1 MARKISNLAQ
11 VTVYINGKEQALKD
25 LDAMQKKAAGLKDEI
40 DQLNKKEVRL
50 AEESKEDPTKVVDYN
65 ETRKR
70 REKLERERNQTMKLI
85 RETKKLTEDIE
96 EDLDHLSDL
105 PISRLNVIMRSLN
118 AVRNALDPKLDKNGD
133 FLSFLN
139 EKITETEDTIKNK
152 KGGIVEFKDIMDD
165 LANIDD
171 TSLAKAE
178 KRLESLLSSVDK
190 DDVDR
195 LKQLNKELSKVRR
208 EQQQR
213 VSTQAMDIQTKV
225 SEGKWKGTIEE
236 TQRAIELQKQYQK
249 SLNTTDYKG
258 LKAVEDTINGLNKK
272 LESYRKKQTTSV
284 LNDLKN
290 HSYSEIEDAIANA
303 KKLKEAAKPGTSAWN
318 NYGKQIASATLYLEK
333 WNEQSKRTKMI
344 EMSKMDLGKMSDED
358 LKSAIRYWDGMV
370 NGIGRTNIAAE
381 QYGKTLEKLRA
392 EQEKRSEK
400 VVSKVLDQ
408 NDLGGNIDQ
417 MQQRLKI
424 LEDYRNVIDSTKP
437 DAYLR
442 VDAAIEKLKQ
452 GIKETQA
459 GFMSFDDALAKAR
472 TISAGTFDGTLEDLD
487 KIQKILKE
495 GMATKLNLSDPN
507 DIARLKDT
515 QGLLEDIVKKH
526 MEMDRVRLQEQASQ
540 TIADVNAG
548 SFDKTI
554 EDTQKAIS
562 LLEEYKKTL
571 RTKTDAAAI
580 KQADEAIE
588 KLKRGLKEAQAGFIS
603 FSDALAKARTISAG
617 GFDGTLDDLEKIQKI
632 LKEGMN
638 TEFNL
643 SDPADIDRLKETQ
656 KLLEDIAGKQIE
668 MGRARLQEQASQTIA
683 DVNAGSFDNTIED
696 TQKAI
701 SLLEEYKK
709 TLRTKTDAAAIK
721 QADEAIEKLK
731 RGLKEAQAGFMSFSD
746 ALAKA
751 RTISAGG
758 FDGTL
763 DDLEKIQKILKEGM
777 NSELNISDPADVDR
791 LKDTLNLLDDITR
804 KQVEMGR
811 ARLQDQASQTIA
823 DVNAGNFDKTIE
835 ETQEAIRLLNEYKKT
850 LRTKTDAAA
859 IKQADEAIEK
869 LNANL
874 GKVKEGLMDI
884 QDAMRIAGEVS
895 NGTFDGTSEELA
907 RAKKSL
913 EEYRKTLRQKTDKDE
928 IEKVDKLLQDV
939 SHSATAAAERIVNI
953 NHVLDNLDSTSMED
967 LQAAAKK
974 LQEELQNAKRGTEEY
989 AEKSENLRR
998 INAELKRAKKE
1009 WEGQENVI
1017 KRTAKRLASYVAV
1030 YGGFNAIVG
1039 KMKEMVNLN
1048 LQLSDSLAD
1057 VQKTT
1062 GLTGVELQELGRGLG
1077 AIDTRTATTELY
1089 NLAAAAGQIGLKTQ
1103 EDVLG
1108 FAKAANVISVA
1119 LNELGAE
1126 GSATIT
1132 KIATL
1137 TGDVA
1142 KSGTEDAL
1150 LRVGSAIN
1158 ELTANSAATAGPI
1171 ADFISRV
1178 GGIASASGIAIH
1190 EMAALGAAT
1199 DASAQ
1204 SVEIAGTSMN
1214 KFISALVSN
1223 TENIAYAANLN
1234 VSELDELIKTGNTMQ
1249 AVVRVLES
1257 MKNMGREGQ
1266 SAVLKELGS
1275 EGARMNQYVAAL
1287 VANLDMLKQQ
1297 LTISREAFAEN
1308 TSVMNEYNVK
1318 QESAI
1323 GILQRM
1329 KNSFLDTFVN
1339 SRMVEVLKD
1348 TLRFIS
1354 SIPRDLEKIPP
1365 VLVAIKIALIGILSL
1380 GVPRMLDVLFTK
1392 LSGLYALLRGPFVAA
1407 MAWWNSAWNAS
1418 AVSVTN
1424 AGKSINGFTGLLRVL
1439 WGVIKANPIGAAIAA
1454 ITTLVVVTESLK
1466 DKTNRLA
1473 KATGELND
1481 KHARQAEELQA
1492 LRSAMD
1498 DSNASYADR
1507 AGAMEEINR
1516 LYSKFL
1522 GFEIREL
1529 EVYEKK
1535 AAALELIVAKLK
1547 EQQALE
1553 MKKGTQEF
1561 YNTEFSKNTQEEMDV
1576 IVEILSEIPEITS
1589 KRIPEAIRVMNKAI
1603 DDGAESSEELFKA
1616 LDKYFNSD
1624 ISSKFDLISES
1635 LKIRTGKD
1643 ADKSIFD
1650 YFKDY
1655 YDEEQFEDYIEE
1667 YIKRRQGLLIAEE
1680 NYNYQSEQASKEAH
1694 EKRIE
1699 LQKAQANR
1707 IAELQKEGDK
1717 ATEAEQVEHLREM
1730 LREQEEYLITSKKLQ
1745 EEYKEKDEAFVRQN
1759 INDDGTV
1766 EKFNL
1771 EREYGILAYVEST
1784 KLDNIARWRNK
1795 FNEDAVAAQKKLNE
1809 AITRLEEERLKE
1821 NNEAAIAAA
1830 QTEVAEA
1837 DKKHKELIRSKMEKD
1852 KEWQEM
1858 YSRLLQYTVSDERRA
1873 NGEKIESAM
1882 ETIENL
1888 KFSIDKDPFGKALNL
1903 KDWKEF
1909 DLIIENLGKASPT
1922 SLVHAFKKLNEDY
1935 QKISDNLPALNNM
1948 FNFKVPMHTLDE
1960 ARDQIYDW
1968 ANQLRDELARRNLNT
1983 SGSFIFEG
1991 VEGEVEHV
1999 LKLLQT
2005 HFLKRKKEIQEAYLD
2020 GTLTAEEMNR
2030 RLSELDRELLNERVQ
2045 LRKMLLNEDNS
2056 FHQAF
2061 YPELEGQDL
2070 LKLRDRVIGAETQ
2083 VVSALRNA
2091 MEEDANT
2098 IKEDLVKFRQSWE
2111 KELAEGDPFR
2121 TLRSSFRS
2129 SLDDLLLMSSQ
2140 FERDMVKNLQFTNK
2154 GDLPY
2159 DPFEIMGID
2168 KESMEERFDFL
2179 MDVAQ
2184 HSYMIDRDGLRK
2196 MFESHGE
2203 YYNWVH
2209 HLDDQQMDVMLAKLQ
2224 WFYDESLVKQKA
2236 YADRLHKA
2244 QQSAYE
2250 QEGLKY
2256 DEVQKIQWEINNLKE
2271 QRNAL
2276 VSQNLSPDIK
2286 EDQYD
2291 SNQDSIIAHTQLIN
2305 RLEAEL
2311 LEAQQKAADKTK
2323 NFRGKKEREAKEQM
2337 EASISALDAYYNE
2350 MEAKIRERG
2359 LELDLTE
2366 TEIER
2371 QVMENNVNRQKD
2383 MIELRKKLL
2392 GDVSSFD
2399 PFANDGYKGVI
2410 TGNVFFGNN
2419 KNEEALAR
2427 QAEQIKVWGQALTDG
2442 MRNQIAKSNIEI
2454 QKEAQK
2460 LKEAIQKILLDKQ
2473 YVKATI
2479 NEMQSYFDQVDFI
2492 DERTQEKFNFL
2503 WGNTDQTKRT
2513 QKLADERM
2521 KILFK
2526 YSEDVYSEES
2536 DSFKKRL
2543 LQDAVF
2549 GSTVKKMDK
2558 EEYAAFLLLLQQ
2570 FHDKVINAEK
2580 QYADERKRII
2590 DQQWEEEGF
2599 ENGYNSAER
2608 TIAIA
2613 ESNLDTMQKAN
2624 AIANEQDFFDRT
2636 QELILDRVALE
2647 QWAYEQKLDLY
2658 RKNNATQEQ
2667 FQQLDLEHSQ
2677 KQEQFQ
2683 RQLLDNYI
2691 ARYQQMAEV
2700 TTSYGNI
2707 IGDGFGRMLAGE
2719 EDAGKQLI
2727 KNLLT
2732 ETIQMASQF
2741 AQRLILQ
2748 STFGAQMESIRA
2760 TQNAAQL
2767 ASAYAT
2773 AMSEVG
2779 IEASKM
2785 AAIEAIAAGEITA
2798 QSMAQPDSI
2807 LTWGGAGAARAAVII
2822 GLVAA
2827 ATAAALA
2834 LVNSLFPDSKASN
2847 TNNRRL
2853 STGMLTYAE
2862 GNYPVLGN
2870 DGKVYDAKYEG
2881 SGMKTGI
2888 YGGGA
2893 HFGIFSE
2900 KQPEMIV
2907 DGKTT
2912 QKLILNYPYIYDAIT
2927 TIAKNGRLVN
2937 AMPTFASGDYPA
2949 GMQRITQV
2957 ESKDM
2962 SYGFEQMEAMQQQL
2976 AESREINRRLLMA
2989 IENGIVAHLDGL
3001 EAYNQQKKNQRF
3013 LQRRGI
3019 D

>member
-1 MARKISNLAQ
+1 
-11 VTVYINGKEQALKD
+11 
-25 LDAMQKKAAGLKDEI
+25 
-40 DQLNKKEVRL
+40 
-50 AEESKEDPTKVVDYN
+50 
-65 ETRKR
+65 
-70 REKLERERNQTMKLI
+70 
-85 RETKKLTEDIE
+85 
-96 EDLDHLSDL
+96 
-105 PISRLNVIMRSLN
+105 
-118 AVRNALDPKLDKNGD
+118 
-133 FLSFLN
+133 
-139 EKITETEDTIKNK
+139 
-152 KGGIVEFKDIMDD
+152 
-165 LANIDD
+165 
-171 TSLAKAE
+171 
-178 KRLESLLSSVDK
+178 
-190 DDVDR
+190 
-195 LKQLNKELSKVRR
+195 
-208 EQQQR
+208 
-213 VSTQAMDIQTKV
+213 
-225 SEGKWKGTIEE
+225 
-236 TQRAIELQKQYQK
+236 
-249 SLNTTDYKG
+249 
-258 LKAVEDTINGLNKK
+258 
-272 LESYRKKQTTSV
+272 
-284 LNDLKN
+284 
-290 HSYSEIEDAIANA
+290 
-303 KKLKEAAKPGTSAWN
+303 
-318 NYGKQIASATLYLEK
+318 
-333 WNEQSKRTKMI
+333 
-344 EMSKMDLGKMSDED
+344 
-358 LKSAIRYWDGMV
+358 
-370 NGIGRTNIAAE
+370 
-381 QYGKTLEKLRA
+381 
-392 EQEKRSEK
+392 
-400 VVSKVLDQ
+400 
-408 NDLGGNIDQ
+408 
-417 MQQRLKI
+417 
-424 LEDYRNVIDSTKP
+424 
-437 DAYLR
+437 
-442 VDAAIEKLKQ
+442 
-452 GIKETQA
+452 
-459 GFMSFDDALAKAR
+459 
-472 TISAGTFDGTLEDLD
+472 
-487 KIQKILKE
+487 
-495 GMATKLNLSDPN
+495 
-507 DIARLKDT
+507 
-515 QGLLEDIVKKH
+515 
-526 MEMDRVRLQEQASQ
+526 
-540 TIADVNAG
+540 
-548 SFDKTI
+548 
-554 EDTQKAIS
+554 
-562 LLEEYKKTL
+562 
-571 RTKTDAAAI
+571 
-580 KQADEAIE
+580 
-588 KLKRGLKEAQAGFIS
+588 
-603 FSDALAKARTISAG
+603 
-617 GFDGTLDDLEKIQKI
+617 
-632 LKEGMN
+632 
-638 TEFNL
+638 
-643 SDPADIDRLKETQ
+643 
-656 KLLEDIAGKQIE
+656 
-668 MGRARLQEQASQTIA
+668 
-683 DVNAGSFDNTIED
+683 
-696 TQKAI
+696 
-701 SLLEEYKK
+701 
-709 TLRTKTDAAAIK
+709 
-721 QADEAIEKLK
+721 
-731 RGLKEAQAGFMSFSD
+731 
-746 ALAKA
+746 
-751 RTISAGG
+751 
-758 FDGTL
+758 
-763 DDLEKIQKILKEGM
+763 
-777 NSELNISDPADVDR
+777 
-791 LKDTLNLLDDITR
+791 
-804 KQVEMGR
+804 
-811 ARLQDQASQTIA
+811 
-823 DVNAGNFDKTIE
+823 
-835 ETQEAIRLLNEYKKT
+835 
-850 LRTKTDAAA
+850 
-859 IKQADEAIEK
+859 
-869 LNANL
+869 
-874 GKVKEGLMDI
+874 
-884 QDAMRIAGEVS
+884 
-895 NGTFDGTSEELA
+895 
-907 RAKKSL
+907 
-913 EEYRKTLRQKTDKDE
+913 
-928 IEKVDKLLQDV
+928 
-939 SHSATAAAERIVNI
+939 
-953 NHVLDNLDSTSMED
+953 
-967 LQAAAKK
+967 
-974 LQEELQNAKRGTEEY
+974 
-989 AEKSENLRR
+989 
-998 INAELKRAKKE
+998 
-1009 WEGQENVI
+1009 
-1017 KRTAKRLASYVAV
+1017 
-1030 YGGFNAIVG
+1030 
-1039 KMKEMVNLN
+1039 
-1048 LQLSDSLAD
+1048 
-1057 VQKTT
+1057 
-1062 GLTGVELQELGRGLG
+1062 
-1077 AIDTRTATTELY
+1077 
-1089 NLAAAAGQIGLKTQ
+1089 
-1103 EDVLG
+1103 
-1108 FAKAANVISVA
+1108 
-1119 LNELGAE
+1119 
-1126 GSATIT
+1126 
-1132 KIATL
+1132 
-1137 TGDVA
+1137 
-1142 KSGTEDAL
+1142 
-1150 LRVGSAIN
+1150 
-1158 ELTANSAATAGPI
+1158 
-1171 ADFISRV
+1171 
-1178 GGIASASGIAIH
+1178 
-1190 EMAALGAAT
+1190 
-1199 DASAQ
+1199 
-1204 SVEIAGTSMN
+1204 
-1214 KFISALVSN
+1214 
-1223 TENIAYAANLN
+1223 
-1234 VSELDELIKTGNTMQ
+1234 MQ
-1249 AVVRVLES
+1249 AVIRVLES

-1266 SAVLKELGS
+1266 AAVLKELGS

-1308 TSVMNEYNVK
+1308 TSVMDEYNVK

-1380 GVPRMLDVLFTK
+1380 GVPRMLDILLTQ
-1392 LSGLYALLRGPFVAA
+1392 LSNLYALLRGPFVAA

-1473 KATGELND
+1473 KATSELND
-1481 KHARQAEELQA
+1481 KHARQVEELQA
-1492 LRSAMD
+1492 LRSAME

-1576 IVEILSEIPEITS
+1576 IVEVLSEIPEITS

-1699 LQKAQANR
+1699 LQKAQENR

-1830 QTEVAEA
+1830 QAEVAEA

-2323 NFRGKKEREAKEQM
+2323 SFRGKKEREAKEQM

-2366 TEIER
+2366 TEI
-2371 QVMENNVNRQKD
+2371 
-2383 MIELRKKLL
+2383 
-2392 GDVSSFD
+2392 
-2399 PFANDGYKGVI
+2399 
-2410 TGNVFFGNN
+2410 
-2419 KNEEALAR
+2419 
-2427 QAEQIKVWGQALTDG
+2427 
-2442 MRNQIAKSNIEI
+2442 
-2454 QKEAQK
+2454 
-2460 LKEAIQKILLDKQ
+2460 
-2473 YVKATI
+2473 
-2479 NEMQSYFDQVDFI
+2479 
-2492 DERTQEKFNFL
+2492 
-2503 WGNTDQTKRT
+2503 
-2513 QKLADERM
+2513 
-2521 KILFK
+2521 
-2526 YSEDVYSEES
+2526 
-2536 DSFKKRL
+2536 
-2543 LQDAVF
+2543 
-2549 GSTVKKMDK
+2549 
-2558 EEYAAFLLLLQQ
+2558 
-2570 FHDKVINAEK
+2570 
-2580 QYADERKRII
+2580 
-2590 DQQWEEEGF
+2590 
-2599 ENGYNSAER
+2599 
-2608 TIAIA
+2608 
-2613 ESNLDTMQKAN
+2613 
-2624 AIANEQDFFDRT
+2624 
-2636 QELILDRVALE
+2636 
-2647 QWAYEQKLDLY
+2647 
-2658 RKNNATQEQ
+2658 
-2667 FQQLDLEHSQ
+2667 
-2677 KQEQFQ
+2677 
-2683 RQLLDNYI
+2683 
-2691 ARYQQMAEV
+2691 
-2700 TTSYGNI
+2700 
-2707 IGDGFGRMLAGE
+2707 
-2719 EDAGKQLI
+2719 
-2727 KNLLT
+2727 
-2732 ETIQMASQF
+2732 
-2741 AQRLILQ
+2741 
-2748 STFGAQMESIRA
+2748 
-2760 TQNAAQL
+2760 
-2767 ASAYAT
+2767 
-2773 AMSEVG
+2773 
-2779 IEASKM
+2779 
-2785 AAIEAIAAGEITA
+2785 
-2798 QSMAQPDSI
+2798 
-2807 LTWGGAGAARAAVII
+2807 
-2822 GLVAA
+2822 
-2827 ATAAALA
+2827 
-2834 LVNSLFPDSKASN
+2834 
-2847 TNNRRL
+2847 
-2853 STGMLTYAE
+2853 
-2862 GNYPVLGN
+2862 
-2870 DGKVYDAKYEG
+2870 
-2881 SGMKTGI
+2881 
-2888 YGGGA
+2888 
-2893 HFGIFSE
+2893 
-2900 KQPEMIV
+2900 
-2907 DGKTT
+2907 
-2912 QKLILNYPYIYDAIT
+2912 
-2927 TIAKNGRLVN
+2927 
-2937 AMPTFASGDYPA
+2937 
-2949 GMQRITQV
+2949 
-2957 ESKDM
+2957 
-2962 SYGFEQMEAMQQQL
+2962 
-2976 AESREINRRLLMA
+2976 
-2989 IENGIVAHLDGL
+2989 
-3001 EAYNQQKKNQRF
+3001 
-3013 LQRRGI
+3013 
-3019 D
+3019 